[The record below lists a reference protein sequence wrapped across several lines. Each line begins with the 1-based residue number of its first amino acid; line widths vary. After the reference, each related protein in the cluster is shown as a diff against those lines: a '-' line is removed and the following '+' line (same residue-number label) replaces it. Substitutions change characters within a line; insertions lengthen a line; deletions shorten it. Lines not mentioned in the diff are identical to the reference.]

1 MREAPKGASRS
12 ASQHRTTIMAR
23 YPALI
28 QPGDGGYTV
37 SFRDIPEAL
46 TCGDTL
52 EEARAMAA
60 DALLTAMDFY
70 FQDRRPVPPP
80 SALQADEELIALPAS
95 AWAKILLLNAM
106 LEQRVTPAELAR
118 RMGTRPQEVTRIMD
132 LGHATKIDTIEKAL
146 AALDHRLLLAVA

>member
-1 MREAPKGASRS
+1 
-12 ASQHRTTIMAR
+12 MAQ

-28 QPGDGGYTV
+28 ESGDGGFTV

-52 EEARAMAA
+52 EDARAMAA

-70 FQDRRPVPPP
+70 FEDRRPVPPP
-80 SALQADEELIALPAS
+80 STSKTGEELVSLPAS

-106 LEQRVTPAELAR
+106 LEQQITPAELAR
-118 RMGTRPQEVTRIMD
+118 RMDVRPQEVTRIMD
-132 LGHATKIDTIEKAL
+132 LGHSTKIDTIEKAL
-146 AALDHRLLLAVA
+146 AALEHQLCLSVA